1 MFVRITVFC
10 LACFSYGVG
19 SLAYGQGMTVDEAHI
34 SQVVEAH
41 MANLD
46 SWRSGDM
53 LIRIKTSGSG
63 RYFRLE
69 DQAPKIPIVYVEGPD
84 ASSIVKER
92 EQLYR
97 VAFDLDKERCFVAIN
112 QRLESNVFDGLDN
125 MSSPI
130 VIDEKGA
137 FLFSD
142 PKRGILTLGSDGKLY
157 QSLGP
162 KNETVSAA
170 LFVSNAPDVRLLGWW
185 PIGNRD
191 CERLNNRL
199 SEMAHNSISDIAH
212 VGKRVYRATYHG
224 VGVTEGEIYKYDWD
238 LERNVPTRFWV
249 GGEGQARFEGSAHW
263 RLVDDQHVPESSRYV
278 HGQIIKEGSRPYLV
292 FHEVS
297 VEVHWFSLNRELPD
311 DLFNEAILRDPA
323 RIDELMNA
331 DVFEKRKVGDTHE
344 EEKK

>member
-1 MFVRITVFC
+1 MFVRTAVFC
-10 LACFSYGVG
+10 IACFSFDVNPF
-19 SLAYGQGMTVDEAHI
+19 AYGQEMTVDEAHV

-41 MANLD
+41 IANLD

-53 LIRIKTSGSG
+53 LIRITSSGSG
-63 RYFRLE
+63 RYFRME
-69 DQAPKIPIVYVEGPD
+69 DQAPRIPIVYVEGPD
-84 ASSIVKER
+84 SSSIVKER

-97 VAFDLDKERCFVAIN
+97 VAFDLDKERCFVAVN
-112 QRLESNVFDGLDN
+112 RRLESNVFDSLDKI
-125 MSSPI
+125 SSPS
-130 VIDEKGA
+130 VSDEKGA

-162 KNETVSAA
+162 KNESVGAA

-191 CERLNNRL
+191 CERLNKRL
-199 SEMAHNSISDIAH
+199 SEIAHSSIADIAH

-249 GGEGQARFEGSAHW
+249 GGEGQARHEGSAHW
-263 RLVDDQHVPESSRYV
+263 RLVDGQHVPDSSRYV
-278 HGQIIKEGSRPYLV
+278 LGEIIYEGSRPYLV
-292 FHEVS
+292 FHEIS
-297 VEVHWFSLNRELPD
+297 VDVHWFSLNRDLPD
-311 DLFNEAILRDPA
+311 DLFNEAILRDRA

-331 DVFEKRKVGDTHE
+331 DVFEKQKVGETHE
-344 EEKK
+344 EENK